1 MAGLEETIKEEKE
14 KEAIK
19 VATGIAGKGK
29 ADKQFLISKERCIK
43 FGVMSDVPRA
53 DYEKA
58 MLVLPTRIYVE
69 KADVRWQI
77 KEGELLLPFNYLL
90 GDFEF
95 HSGNEI
101 YNYFEKDGMVDMDYP
116 CALSILGQEFVD
128 GLTLRF
134 DGSIKDK
141 TKLVNILESMS
152 DDFLVVKEKLHALE
166 TSDNGMD
173 ETVRNLAINGYK
185 ENIRR
190 KDEWIRYCLG
200 NAVQF
205 KLDEDKEVVASIT
218 PKGSRWVNE
227 YVTGLCEYFG
237 IAPHDKIKTTQ
248 MMRASKIVNFEPDSS
263 APIPVVQHEPEAT
276 GASEQKAPVIV
287 SKNATVIMPSEPGKA
302 AAAGT

>member
-1 MAGLEETIKEEKE
+1 M
-14 KEAIK
+14 
-19 VATGIAGKGK
+19 GKAK

-77 KEGELLLPFNYLL
+77 KEGELPLPFNYLL

-185 ENIRR
+185 ENIGR

-237 IAPHDKIKTTQ
+237 IVPHDKIKTTQ
-248 MMRASKIVNFEPDSS
+248 MMRASSPEIVNPKSVSS
-263 APIPVVQHEPEAT
+263 EPIPVVQPEPT
-276 GASEQKAPVIV
+276 PLPSTPAPL
-287 SKNATVIMPSEPGKA
+287 T
-302 AAAGT
+302 